1 MHDVRRWSDAH
12 PSRAPADLPPLVW
25 MAAPDALRHARIDA
39 GSGTIDAEGESF
51 ALDLVEPL
59 PLNRAWVDASSW
71 AWFSG
76 QAFVARGS
84 RDGARFVART
94 LWPEAF
100 RVGPAA
106 PPLRSQ
112 DAGAPLSTGLRAW
125 IERTR
130 RADAPYEAFALW
142 QRDPVAS
149 DLTGKAVIGVVLNG
163 AQGDDDEAHAGHFS
177 LLTGRIADDGSIAH
191 WLVDN
196 FYALDIESEKG
207 ILAAP
212 VPLDN
217 HFADLNAGQSW
228 YRPSWLLVAVLD
240 DDRAAVRV
248 QSALGR
254 VYRQFW
260 RHQLGYYHPTDNCTS
275 IAVDTLRAL
284 GLDVGARGPTIGAVA
299 PLLLPFLA
307 WRERSLREARVAY
320 DYLVAERTRLL
331 PAVAFEAVADAWWR
345 LVHGGTA
352 RGTLE
357 REIARDAVALV
368 AIRVPQFPSS
378 RAWGDAPV
386 ASLDDYRRRLPAD
399 RAERKIVPV
408 PARPFPDEL
417 RDDDL
422 LPPLPHPSDR
432 AVRLWRVGPLA
443 LAAAGLIALLR

>member
-25 MAAPDALRHARIDA
+25 IAAPDALRHARIDA
-39 GSGTIDAEGESF
+39 PPRTIAAGGRSF
-51 ALDLVEPL
+51 ALDVVAPL
-59 PLNRAWVDASSW
+59 PLNRAWIDARSW
-71 AWFSG
+71 AWFSEH
-76 QAFVARGS
+76 AFVARGS
-84 RDGARFVART
+84 RDGERFVART

-100 RVGPAA
+100 RIGPSAL
-106 PPLRSQ
+106 PLRPL
-112 DAGAPLSTGLRAW
+112 DAGATLSTGLRAW
-125 IERTR
+125 IQRTP
-130 RADAPYEAFALW
+130 ADAPYEAFALW
-142 QRDPVAS
+142 QREPAAS
-149 DLTGKAVIGVVLNG
+149 DWTGKAAIGVVLNG

-177 LLTGRIADDGSIAH
+177 LVTGRIADDGSIAP

-196 FYALDIESEKG
+196 FYSLDIESEKG

-212 VPLDN
+212 VTLDN

-228 YRPSWLLVAVLD
+228 YRPSWLLVALLD
-240 DDRAAVRV
+240 DDRSAVRV

-284 GLDVGARGPTIGAVA
+284 GLEVPARGPTVGAVA

-331 PAVAFEAVADAWWR
+331 PAVAFEAVADALWR
-345 LVHGGTA
+345 LVQGGAA
-352 RGTLE
+352 RGALG

-386 ASLDDYRRRLPAD
+386 VSLDHYRRRLPAD
-399 RAERKIVPV
+399 RAQRKIVPV
-408 PARPFPDEL
+408 PARSFPDEL